1 MMQRMQHWVS
11 NNMPTREGIAQNKYV
26 NKNKYIKRFS
36 DRVLHSELWRF
47 NRRSVP
53 RGVAVGML
61 AAVVPIAQT
70 PIAAVLALPV
80 RANVPV
86 AMLTTFITNPF
97 TTPFLLAAAYKV
109 GQWILRVDRFTYGR
123 PINAVAHSDH
133 VETWMEWLTG
143 NAGLIA
149 MNTGVGLVV
158 IAVVSAAVGYLVA
171 SFGWRWWTA
180 RKWRSRTKKRASD
193 S

>member
-1 MMQRMQHWVS
+1 MIHRVQNWVS
-11 NNMPTREGIAQNKYV
+11 SNMPTREGMAE
-26 NKNKYIKRFS
+26 NKYIKPFAG
-36 DRVLHSELWRF
+36 RVLRSELWRF

-53 RGVAVGML
+53 RGVALGML
-61 AAVVPIAQT
+61 AAVFPVAQT
-70 PIAAVLALPV
+70 VVAAVLALPV

-86 AMLTTFITNPF
+86 AVLTTFITNPL

-123 PINAVAHSDH
+123 PINAVANSDH

-143 NAGLIA
+143 NAGIIA

-158 IAVVSAAVGYLVA
+158 IAVISAAVGYLLA
-171 SFGWRWWTA
+171 SFGWRWWIA
-180 RKWRSRTKKRASD
+180 RKWRSRMRKRIAD